1 MRIALAG
8 TGPLG
13 VTLLS
18 AMLDSPHEVVAL
30 LRNGRVATAV
40 GKRLLPPLAAV
51 FAPQTS
57 VLGLARRA
65 KLPVFYI
72 DRMDE
77 SELAPLRRLEP
88 DLLLVGGFGIVLK
101 RPLLELPPR
110 GCVNCHSSLLPK
122 HRGPNPFTA
131 AILAGETE
139 SGVTFHEMTEG
150 IDAGAILLQHAF
162 PIDEN
167 DTGGSVYRKSCITAG
182 ALVLEVLD
190 ALERGDLHRTP
201 QDEAAATYD
210 KRLREEQLHLDWSRP
225 ARELDRLVR
234 ACVPFSLARFTHR
247 GRTVYV
253 SRTSWDGEASQA
265 PPGTITRAAHPVR
278 IAAGHGHLVIE
289 AAHTATVF
297 AGLWPGLF
305 KRPRVG
311 ERLG

>member
-88 DLLLVGGFGIVLK
+88 ICFLWGIWHRLEAPPA
-101 RPLLELPPR
+101 RTAAPGLRELPFVAPAETPR
-110 GCVNCHSSLLPK
+110 PQSIHGRHS
-122 HRGPNPFTA
+122 
-131 AILAGETE
+131 
-139 SGVTFHEMTEG
+139 
-150 IDAGAILLQHAF
+150 
-162 PIDEN
+162 
-167 DTGGSVYRKSCITAG
+167 C
-182 ALVLEVLD
+182 
-190 ALERGDLHRTP
+190 RGDR
-201 QDEAAATYD
+201 
-210 KRLREEQLHLDWSRP
+210 
-225 ARELDRLVR
+225 VR
-234 ACVPFSLARFTHR
+234 RD
-247 GRTVYV
+247 V
-253 SRTSWDGEASQA
+253 S
-265 PPGTITRAAHPVR
+265 
-278 IAAGHGHLVIE
+278 
-289 AAHTATVF
+289 
-297 AGLWPGLF
+297 
-305 KRPRVG
+305 
-311 ERLG
+311 